1 MKYYSTNPVNFF
13 FYRNQQNELR
23 YTLNGCHFPSKE
35 TLNQMLRIVAEVI
48 DLGED
53 TREAIDVRI
62 TERQN
67 REEKELMEE
76 NRINAKIRAPK
87 KGFIYLIKSLNL
99 YKIGRCENPNRIK
112 TYRTE
117 NPHHI
122 DLIFQVEVL
131 DCVGIEKMLLEK
143 YSSKKYKGEWF
154 KLNAKDILD
163 IRDILTY

>member
-1 MKYYSTNPVNFF
+1 MKYNPFPMSFF
-13 FYRNQQNELR
+13 FYRRDDGKLWF
-23 YTLNGCHFPSKE
+23 TLNGEHFPDRKTLKE
-35 TLNQMLRIVAEVI
+35 MSSVLRQVLLFSDKELKKLNLE
-48 DLGED
+48 
-53 TREAIDVRI
+53 I
-62 TERQN
+62 TERQEE
-67 REEKELMEE
+67 EEKELMEE
-76 NRINAKIRAPK
+76 NRNSVKIRAPK

-122 DLIFQVEVL
+122 DLIFQIEVL

-154 KLNAKDILD
+154 KLNTKDILE